1 MTACH
6 VKLAVRFFL
15 TRPEFFHS
23 MSTIRFFCVIC
34 GTALQ
39 ASADSHYDLATCHSC
54 TRYIPVPRP
63 VSLPGKFTRYQPV
76 LPPKVLE
83 LSVTFQCEA
92 CGSRLRADARREG
105 RQIVCPVCAGTTA
118 VPRWSNVPGWSPA
131 AVSEKVR
138 VEAPRPPARTNA
150 ATLSIE
156 EINFLRGEASGEA
169 V

>member
-1 MTACH
+1 
-6 VKLAVRFFL
+6 
-15 TRPEFFHS
+15 

-34 GTALQ
+34 GTSLQ
-39 ASADSHYDLATCHSC
+39 ASADSQYDLATCHSC

-63 VSLPGKFTRYQPV
+63 VNLPGKFTRFQPV

-105 RQIVCPVCAGTTA
+105 RQISCPVCAGTTT
-118 VPRWSNVPGWSPA
+118 VPRWSNVPRWTPSP
-131 AVSEKVR
+131 VSENVR
-138 VEAPRPPARTNA
+138 VEVPRPPILTDA
-150 ATLSIE
+150 ATLSLD
-156 EINFLRGEASGEA
+156 EINFLRGGTSGET